1 MTTLTRRDWLRIST
15 LAIGAAAAPLRAQAR
30 PLKMLLNSGYTGAN
44 AFFLLAEDK
53 GHFKDAGL
61 DVTFTPGAG
70 AYTAPERMMKEGF
83 DIGYGDISALIETVS
98 REPEQSPV
106 AVYMV
111 FNATPSVLVVR
122 QGGRVELP
130 YDLTGRTLVGHATD
144 VALNTFPVFAAH
156 ARIDPQELTIT
167 TTEAG
172 MGAMLKDLVAGK
184 CDAVFGYN
192 STIRA
197 AAAAEKIDPDKQLR
211 FFKYEDL
218 MTDFYGSAVMVR
230 RGLLSEAP
238 QAVRGLLRA
247 ITRGLRDAILQPD
260 AALDALAKRDP
271 GVDRQIERARFQN
284 TLDGEMSHPEGQRI
298 GIGDFDEGRL
308 ATHIVQ
314 MVEGRKLQRVP
325 GILEVFNR
333 DYLPPINERIT
344 SLGR

>member
-1 MTTLTRRDWLRIST
+1 MTTLTRRGWLRVST
-15 LAIGAAAAPLRAQAR
+15 LAIASAAVPIRAQTR

-44 AFFLLAEDK
+44 AFFLLAADK
-53 GHFKDAGL
+53 GYFNDAG
-61 DVTFTPGAG
+61 VEVAFTTGAG
-70 AYTAPERMMKEGF
+70 AYTAPERMMKDGF
-83 DIGYGDISALIETVS
+83 DIGYGDISSLIETVS

-111 FNATPSVLVVR
+111 FNATPSVLVVK

-130 YDLTGRTLVGHATD
+130 DDLAGRRLVGHPTD

-156 ARIDPQELTIT
+156 ARIDPA
-167 TTEAG
+167 EAKIEPSDAT

-197 AAAAEKIDPDKQLR
+197 AAAAENIDASKQLR
-211 FFKYEDL
+211 FFKYEEL

-230 RGLLSEAP
+230 RSLLGEAP

-247 ITRGLRDAILQPD
+247 VTRGLRDAILQPD
-260 AALDALAKRDP
+260 AALDALAKRDAKI
-271 GVDRQIERARFQN
+271 DRAIERARFQD

-308 ATHIVQ
+308 ATNIVQ
-314 MVEGRKLQRVP
+314 MVEARKLKRVP

-333 DYLPPINERIT
+333 DFLPPINERIT